1 MKTAYETPSFSIAEY
16 QVKEGFLLSGD
27 MTTTT
32 TTPISYDPTDG
43 WSPIKPPKT

>member
-1 MKTAYETPSFSIAEY
+1 MKTVYETPSFSIAEY

-27 MTTTT
+27 VTTTT
-32 TTPISYDPTDG
+32 TIGYDSTEG